1 MTNVAVIQP
10 LPGIGDM
17 IWHLAHIRAI
27 RAHVGAPITLIAK
40 PRSAADQIFS
50 GEDTLRD
57 VVWLDRNPDQ
67 GEGRH
72 DGAGGFRRMAA
83 ALRARRFDAVYLLH
97 HSKSL
102 AALVW
107 AAGIP
112 NRYGYGAGLQRLFLN
127 RRPFLSAGEQRLTPI
142 EQASRWL
149 EHAAIPC
156 PAAEPRLSI
165 AAPAQAAVQA
175 RVPGPYVVIGIGTS
189 EPYKQ
194 WGAARFA
201 QLAEALIHAGW
212 AAVVLVGGKGETDL
226 AREIAT
232 LAPTIA
238 DRMVIAAGWHLSE
251 VIALCGGAGFYVG
264 NDTGVMNIAA
274 AAGPVAYGLF
284 GATPPLSHS
293 ARIVGIEPEGGRDKA
308 TGMFRISLPQVVETI
323 RLDRGTLGPA

>member
-27 RAHVGAPITLIAK
+27 RAHVSAPITLIAK

-50 GEDTLRD
+50 GEDTLHD
-57 VVWLDRNPDQ
+57 VIWLDRNPDQ

-102 AALVW
+102 AALAW

-127 RRPFLSAGEQRLTPI
+127 RRPFLSAAEQRLTPI
-142 EQASRWL
+142 DQASLWL

-156 PAAEPRLSI
+156 PDTEPRLSI
-165 AAPAQAAVQA
+165 APAARAAIRN
-175 RVPGPYVVIGIGTS
+175 RVAAPYVVLGIGTS

-201 QLAEALIHAGW
+201 QLAEALVHAGW
-212 AAVVLVGGKGETDL
+212 ASVVLVGGRGEAEL
-226 AREIAT
+226 AGEIA
-232 LAPTIA
+232 LQAPAIA

-251 VIALCGGAGFYVG
+251 VIALCGDAGFYVG

-293 ARIVGIEPEGGRDKA
+293 PRIVAIEPEGGRDKA
-308 TGMFRISLPQVVETI
+308 SGMFRISLAAVVEAI
-323 RLDRGTLGPA
+323 RLDRGTLAPL

>member
-1 MTNVAVIQP
+1 MTKVAVVQP

-27 RAHVGAPITLIAK
+27 AAHVGAPVTLIAK

-57 VVWLDRNPDQ
+57 VIWLDRNPDQ
-67 GEGRH
+67 GDGRH
-72 DGAGGFRRMAA
+72 DGAGGFRRMAT

-112 NRYGYGAGLQRLFLN
+112 ARFGYGAGVQRLFLN
-127 RRPFLSAGEQRLTPI
+127 RPPYLSASDQRLTPI
-142 EQASRWL
+142 EQATRWL
-149 EHAAIPC
+149 QLAAIPC
-156 PAAEPRLSI
+156 PDTEPRLSI
-165 AAPAQAAVQA
+165 AATAREAVAA

-194 WGAARFA
+194 WGGPRFA
-201 QLAEALIHAGW
+201 ALAEALVEAGW
-212 AAVVLVGGKGETDL
+212 QSVVLVGGRGEAEL
-226 AREIAT
+226 ARDITARAPAIAQRIVT
-232 LAPTIA
+232 
-238 DRMVIAAGWHLSE
+238 AAGWHLAE

-293 ARIVGIEPEGGRDKA
+293 PRIVGIEPPGGRDKDS
-308 TGMFRISLPQVVETI
+308 GMARISLSAVVDTI
-323 RLDRGTLGPA
+323 RASRGTLGPL